1 MKISY
6 CSLGCKVNQ
15 YESVAVINQFL
26 DEGWEL
32 VPFEKIKDTSVD
44 VVIINTCSV
53 TDTSD
58 GKSRKMIHRA
68 IKYARDAIIAIM
80 GCYSQLNSDKVASI
94 DGVDIVIGT
103 SKRDQL
109 HDLIIDKLNNKSVLV
124 NNVTNI
130 MDQKC
135 YEELKV
141 DHFTDKTRA
150 FIKIQDGCNNFCSYC
165 TIPYARGLVRSRKKE
180 DVIEEIKALCKAGA
194 KEIVL
199 TGIDTG
205 SYGKD
210 FDNYDLADLLEEV
223 CSKVDGYFRLRI
235 SSIENSEISEKLLNV
250 IKKHEEHFCMH
261 LHIPLQ
267 GSSDK
272 VLARM
277 NRKYTVDKYLEK
289 IDLIYK
295 MFPDINITTDI
306 LTGFCSEEDSDFN
319 NGLEIIKRVHY
330 GEMHVFPYS
339 RRPKTVAYK
348 YLDQVDEATKH
359 KRVLKVLELNDKLAL
374 DYRKKFIGK
383 DLDVICEVKK
393 DGWWIGHSSNYLE
406 IKFKGEAKSNDL
418 VKVKMIEAGYP
429 VSIGEVISNE
439 I

>member
-15 YESVAVINQFL
+15 YEVVAITNQFL
-26 DEGWEL
+26 DEGWEYI
-32 VPFEKIKDTSVD
+32 PFDKIKDEKVD
-44 VVIINTCSV
+44 VIIINTCSV

-68 IKYARDAIIAIM
+68 IKYAPDAIIAVM
-80 GCYSQLNSDKVASI
+80 GCYSQLNSEKVAKTT
-94 DGVDIVIGT
+94 GVDIVIGT
-103 SKRDQL
+103 SKRNLL
-109 HDLIIDKLNNKSVLV
+109 HNLILEKLNNNDKKVL
-124 NNVTNI
+124 NKTEDI
-130 MDQKC
+130 MKENC
-135 YEELKV
+135 FEELKV
-141 DHFTDKTRA
+141 DKPLDKTRA
-150 FIKIQDGCNNFCSYC
+150 FVKIQDGCNNFCSYC

-180 DVIEEIKALCKAGA
+180 DVINEIKTLTDNGV

-210 FDNYDLADLLEEV
+210 FDNYDLANLLEDICINV
-223 CSKVDGYFRLRI
+223 KSLGRMRI
-235 SSIENSEISEKLLNV
+235 SSIENSEISLRLLEV
-250 IKKHEEHFCMH
+250 MKKYQEHFCMH

-272 VLARM
+272 VLKRM
-277 NRKYTVDKYLEK
+277 NRKYTTNEYLAK
-289 IDLIYK
+289 IDLIYS

-306 LTGFCSEEDSDFN
+306 LTGFCSEDDNDFL
-319 NGLEIIKRVHY
+319 NGLEVIKKARF

-359 KRVLKVLELNDKLAL
+359 MRVLRLLDINKEMALNYRARFKGQELE
-374 DYRKKFIGK
+374 
-383 DLDVICEVKK
+383 VITEIEK
-393 DGWWIGHSSNYLE
+393 DGWWYGHTSNYLE
-406 IKFKGEAKSNDL
+406 VKFKGDFVSNQL
-418 VKVKMIEAGYP
+418 VKVVISEVDYP
-429 VSIGEVISNE
+429 VSIGIVR
-439 I
+439 

>member
-15 YESVAVINQFL
+15 YEVVSIINQFI

-32 VPFEKIKDTSVD
+32 IPFDKIKDTKVD
-44 VVIINTCSV
+44 VIIINTCSV

-68 IKYARDAIIAIM
+68 IKYSRDAIIAVM
-80 GCYSQLNSDKVASI
+80 GCYSQLNSAKVASI

-103 SKRDQL
+103 SKRDKL
-109 HDLIIDKLNNKSVLV
+109 HDMIIDKINKKEFDIDQSSD
-124 NNVTNI
+124 I
-130 MDQKC
+130 MQEKC

-141 DHFTDKTRA
+141 NRSPDKTRV
-150 FIKIQDGCNNFCSYC
+150 FVKIQDGCNNFCSYC

-180 DVIEEIKALCKAGA
+180 NVISEIQELSDSGV
-194 KEIVL
+194 KEIIL

-210 FDNYDLADLLEEV
+210 LINYDLASLLEDICLNV
-223 CSKVDGYFRLRI
+223 NNLGRMRI
-235 SSIENSEISEKLLNV
+235 SSIENSEITPKLLNV
-250 IKKHEEHFCMH
+250 MQKYQEHFCMH

-272 VLARM
+272 VLKRM
-277 NRKYTVDKYLEK
+277 NRKYTIDEYLEK
-289 IDLIYK
+289 INLIYD

-306 LTGFCSEEDSDFN
+306 LTGFCSEEDEDFL
-319 NGLEIIKRVHY
+319 NGMEVIKKAHY
-330 GEMHVFPYS
+330 GEMHIFPYS

-348 YLDQVDEATKH
+348 YTDQVDEATKH
-359 KRVLKVLELNDKLAL
+359 LRVLKLLDLNNELAL
-374 DYRKKFIGK
+374 NYRKKFVGRQ
-383 DLDVICEVKK
+383 LDVICEVEK
-393 DGWWIGHSSNYLE
+393 DGWWIGHSSNYIE
-406 IKFKGEAKSNDL
+406 IKFKGNFKSNDL
-418 VKVKMIEAGYP
+418 VKVKVIEASYP
-429 VSIGEVISNE
+429 ISTGEVVM
-439 I
+439 

>member
-15 YESVAVINQFL
+15 YEAIAIVNQFI

-32 VPFEKIKDTSVD
+32 VPFDKINNTSVD
-44 VVIINTCSV
+44 VVVINTCSV

-68 IKYARDAIIAIM
+68 VKYAPDAIIAVM
-80 GCYSQLNSDKVASI
+80 GCYSQLNNEKVAKI
-94 DGVDIVIGT
+94 EGVDIVIGT
-103 SKRDQL
+103 SNRDKL
-109 HDLIIDKLNNKSVLV
+109 HDMIIDKLQNKTSDVV
-124 NNVTNI
+124 NNTTDI
-130 MDQKC
+130 MQEKC

-141 DHFTDKTRA
+141 DRTTDKTRA

-180 DVIEEIKALCKAGA
+180 DVINEIRALSDNGV

-199 TGIDTG
+199 SGIDTG

-210 FDNYDLADLLEEV
+210 FKDYSLANLLDDICKDV
-223 CSKVDGYFRLRI
+223 KGLGRLRI
-235 SSIENSEISEKLLNV
+235 SSIEISEISLSLLNV
-250 IKKHEEHFCMH
+250 IKKYQEHFCMH

-272 VLARM
+272 VLKRM
-277 NRKYTVDKYLEK
+277 NRKYTIEEYLDK
-289 IDLIYK
+289 INLIYS
-295 MFPDINITTDI
+295 MFPEINITTDI
-306 LTGFCSEEDSDFN
+306 LTGFCSEDDSDFL
-319 NGLEIIKRVHY
+319 NGLEVIKSAHF

-359 KRVLKVLELNDKLAL
+359 ARVLQILALNDKLAL
-374 DYRKKFIGK
+374 EYRQKFVGK
-383 DLDVICEVKK
+383 QLDVICEVKK
-393 DGWWIGHSSNYLE
+393 DGWWVGHSSNYIE
-406 IKFKGEAKSNDL
+406 IKFKGEFNSNDL
-418 VKVKMIEAGYP
+418 VKVRMTSASYP
-429 VSIGEVISNE
+429 VSIGEVVK
-439 I
+439 

>member
-1 MKISY
+1 MKISF

-15 YESVAVINQFL
+15 YEVTAIINQFL
-26 DEGWEL
+26 DEGWDL
-32 VPFEKIKDTSVD
+32 VSFDKIKDEKVD
-44 VVIINTCSV
+44 VIIINTCSV

-68 IKYARDAIIAIM
+68 AKYAPGAILAVM
-80 GCYSQLNSDKVASI
+80 GCYSQLNPAKVASI
-94 DGVDIVIGT
+94 LGVDIVIGT
-103 SKRDQL
+103 SNRDKL
-109 HDLIIDKLNNKSVLV
+109 HDMIIDKLNNKDSAVI
-124 NNVTNI
+124 NNTSDI
-130 MDQKC
+130 MKEKC

-141 DHFTDKTRA
+141 NHTNDKTRA
-150 FIKIQDGCNNFCSYC
+150 FVKIQDGCNNFCSYC

-180 DVIEEIKALCKAGA
+180 DVIEEIKILTNNGV

-210 FDNYDLADLLEEV
+210 FEGYSLANLLEDICV
-223 CSKVDGYFRLRI
+223 SVDGLGRLRI
-235 SSIENSEISEKLLNV
+235 SSIENSEISIDLLNV
-250 IKKHEEHFCMH
+250 MKKYQEHFCMH

-277 NRKYTVDKYLEK
+277 NRKYTISKYLEK
-289 IDLIYK
+289 IDLIYS

-306 LTGFCSEEDSDFN
+306 LTGFCSEDDEDFL
-319 NGLEIIKRVHY
+319 NGLEVIKKSRF

-348 YLDQVDEATKH
+348 YEDQVDEATKH
-359 KRVLKVLELNDKLAL
+359 QRVLKILELNEKIAL

-393 DGWWIGHSSNYLE
+393 DGWWHGHSSNYIE
-406 IKFKGEAKSNDL
+406 IKFKGDFKSNDL
-418 VKVKMIEAGYP
+418 VKVKLIEAKYP
-429 VSIGEVISNE
+429 ESIGEVENE